1 MAHLRATTCVSEME
15 ASAYYP
21 PGVMLAQLSVITIH
35 GEMITEYFIDSLIIC
50 EYCGEEVKPNGRIRS
65 VRTLDPLFQNTHTRM
80 IPDFNAYACCPPGM
94 MRHEHSRGF
103 CCCPTGLHRAYMEK
117 GRGNPY

>member
-35 GEMITEYFIDSLIIC
+35 GEMITEDFIDSLIIC